1 MYKDDQ
7 KKMKKRKKGDD
18 ADLLIQKRV
27 MSGINKGDG
36 IGQMKQKLN
45 DHEHADQDRLREYD
59 TDIRYRHQQGD
70 RIEES
75 KRNVQ
80 PLDTENH

>member
-1 MYKDDQ
+1 MRSKDLIFLYHIANFGVKFEIMNEDDQ
-7 KKMKKRKKGDD
+7 KKMKEWEKGDD
-18 ADLLIQKRV
+18 TDLIIQKRV

-59 TDIRYRHQQGD
+59 TEI
-70 RIEES
+70 S
-75 KRNVQ
+75 
-80 PLDTENH
+80 